1 MSTVI
6 KKGSTKD
13 FFERARSIA
22 RAADRGEPIAKSPKV
37 ITLEPESFQALL
49 SANRLKVLREV
60 RKTNGVTL
68 ARLSENLNR
77 ERAALSRD
85 VKALELIGLLV
96 TRLEKNPG
104 HGLQKIVEPVAKKGE
119 KLILQTEL

>member
-1 MSTVI
+1 MSTVV
-6 KKGSTKD
+6 KKGTTKD

-37 ITLEPESFQALL
+37 VTLEPESFQALL

-60 RKTNGVTL
+60 RKTNGITL
-68 ARLSENLNR
+68 ARLSENLHR